1 MSGRDVVVATRRGR
15 RGRGRRIVLAL
26 IAGFALLVPAAA
38 TAQVG
43 TGIHLARAND
53 VLGGATGIGGRV
65 TVGVPLVPLGAAL
78 SGDLFFPD
86 CEDDSDCAYRAA
98 SLDVHF
104 RMMPAS
110 PLTPVLLGGYSVRWV
125 DAGAGSTAQRSGVGL
140 GVGLELGLALG
151 AYAEARYEFVDPED
165 QLVLRVGV
173 LF

>member
-1 MSGRDVVVATRRGR
+1 VAP
-15 RGRGRRIVLAL
+15 VFLAL
-26 IAGFALLVPAAA
+26 LAGAFLLPGDAV
-38 TAQVG
+38 AQVG
-43 TGIHLARAND
+43 TGIHVARAGD
-53 VLGGATGIGGRV
+53 VLGGANGIGGRV
-65 TVGVPLVPLGAAL
+65 AVGLPVVPLGAAL

-86 CEDDSDCAYRAA
+86 CGDDVDCAYRAA

-110 PLTPVLLGGYSVRWV
+110 PLTPVLLGGYAVRWV
-125 DAGAGSTAQRSGVGL
+125 DDGTGSTAQRSGVGV

>member
-1 MSGRDVVVATRRGR
+1 
-15 RGRGRRIVLAL
+15 
-26 IAGFALLVPAAA
+26 
-38 TAQVG
+38 
-43 TGIHLARAND
+43 
-53 VLGGATGIGGRV
+53 
-65 TVGVPLVPLGAAL
+65 
-78 SGDLFFPD
+78 
-86 CEDDSDCAYRAA
+86 
-98 SLDVHF
+98 
-104 RMMPAS
+104 MMPAS